1 MEKKILF
8 YGMTKEKMCFNHIL
22 LNALDLSEAG
32 FEVKIIFEGGSVT
45 LVENFEKEN
54 TGPYKKVKEKGLIAG
69 ICFACSKALGVLEA
83 NEKSGLPL
91 LNDMMGHAGIKKY
104 AEEGYEII
112 SM

>member
-32 FEVKIIFEGGSVT
+32 FEVKIIFEGGSVK
-45 LVENFEKEN
+45 LIEGFEQESS
-54 TGPYKKVKEKGLIAG
+54 GPYKKAKEKGLIAG
-69 ICFACSKALGVLEA
+69 ICYACSKVMGVLEV
-83 NEKSGLPL
+83 NEKSNLPL
-91 LNDMMGHAGIKKY
+91 LKDMNGHAGMKKY
-104 AEEGYEII
+104 AEEGYQII